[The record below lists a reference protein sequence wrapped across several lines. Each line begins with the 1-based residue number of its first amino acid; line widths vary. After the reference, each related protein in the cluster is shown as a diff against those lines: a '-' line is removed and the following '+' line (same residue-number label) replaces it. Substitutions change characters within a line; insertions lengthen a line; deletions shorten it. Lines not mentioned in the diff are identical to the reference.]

1 MKVKLF
7 AREYERH
14 GIDAVLNLELEINSW
29 LKQNPSIKIVDIR
42 QSSNGG
48 SWNDTKFFISVW
60 YKEDV

>member
-7 AREYERH
+7 AREYERRR
-14 GIDAVLNLELEINSW
+14 IDAVSALEVEINAW
-29 LKQNPSIKIVDIR
+29 LEQHPNVKIVDIR

-60 YKEDV
+60 YEEDA